1 MKVHF
6 FGELIGEVAGQV
18 FGYVC
23 YGLGRRVVSVLT
35 VGFVRPAEVGDEN
48 LYFPWYGVTR
58 GRDGKVVLSDTAAI
72 CWRRYLYLSR
82 CSYGSSMSC
91 DSRVPNITFEQTVG
105 SHTLATAAQ
114 RER

>member
-58 GRDGKVVLSDTAAI
+58 GRDGKVVLSDTSTI
-72 CWRRYLYLSR
+72 
-82 CSYGSSMSC
+82 
-91 DSRVPNITFEQTVG
+91 FVG
-105 SHTLATAAQ
+105 LATLLVLIAVLVWVLNVLRQPSA
-114 RER
+114 

>member
-1 MKVHF
+1 VKVHF

-58 GRDGKVVLSDTAAI
+58 GRDGKVVLSDTSTI
-72 CWRRYLYLSR
+72 
-82 CSYGSSMSC
+82 
-91 DSRVPNITFEQTVG
+91 FVG
-105 SHTLATAAQ
+105 LATLLVLIAVLVWVLNVLRQPSA
-114 RER
+114 

>member
-1 MKVHF
+1 VKVNF

-35 VGFVRPAEVGDEN
+35 VGFVRPAEVGDGN

-58 GRDGKVVLSDTAAI
+58 GRDGKVVLSDTSAI
-72 CWRRYLYLSR
+72 
-82 CSYGSSMSC
+82 
-91 DSRVPNITFEQTVG
+91 FVG
-105 SHTLATAAQ
+105 LATLLVLLAVFVWVLNVLRQPSA
-114 RER
+114 

>member
-1 MKVHF
+1 VKVHF

-72 CWRRYLYLSR
+72 
-82 CSYGSSMSC
+82 
-91 DSRVPNITFEQTVG
+91 FVG
-105 SHTLATAAQ
+105 LATLLVLIAVLVWVLNVLRQPSA
-114 RER
+114 